1 MKLKY
6 YFRKKFKA
14 LETVLYFR
22 QYSLFFRFYILILM
36 IVIILIVAFSVY
48 ISNLLS
54 GNEAARARQINEQ
67 MAARTASQMD
77 NSIYFLNQ
85 ILSVAGTNRYVI
97 DAAVR
102 PGLIYAD
109 RNQNV
114 VAFMKDIPKNNVFIN
129 KIWLYEMTDNLVF
142 VSDGAVSPFE
152 QYSSAN
158 VLEAIMRLAKSEE
171 GRVIGAA
178 EKSQSVITLL
188 NGEIYIVYSALRSV
202 NGEYLF
208 KLIAKVNTPRLIK
221 NTVKE
226 VENAG
231 YGIEVSSASGALLY
245 SNLDQMDS
253 LSADTEITLCDT
265 SLGLTYTLHP
275 LQFASSD
282 WLYITRQAIPF
293 IAAAAFFSMLMALLL
308 AEKMYA
314 PISKVTKNVLKT
326 GGAPPQSPKCHDEM
340 GFLYQTYSSILH
352 DKRRAGDLIQGIPPE
367 LGKQLFLPLMNGAEI
382 EGSALEQRPSNAPR
396 K

>member
-1 MKLKY
+1 MKLKS

-275 LQFASSD
+275 LQQRLAVYHPSGDSLHCRRRVLQYADGAASGGEDVRAHFKSD
-282 WLYITRQAIPF
+282 EKCPENRRRP
-293 IAAAAFFSMLMALLL
+293 AAV
-308 AEKMYA
+308 AEV
-314 PISKVTKNVLKT
+314 P
-326 GGAPPQSPKCHDEM
+326 
-340 GFLYQTYSSILH
+340 
-352 DKRRAGDLIQGIPPE
+352 RRNGLPLPN
-367 LGKQLFLPLMNGAEI
+367 LFLNPA
-382 EGSALEQRPSNAPR
+382 
-396 K
+396 